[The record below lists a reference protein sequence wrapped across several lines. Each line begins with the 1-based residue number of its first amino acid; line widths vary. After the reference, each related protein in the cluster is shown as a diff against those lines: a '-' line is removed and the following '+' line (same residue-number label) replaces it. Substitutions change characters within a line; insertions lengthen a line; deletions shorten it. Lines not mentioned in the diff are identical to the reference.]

1 MKMMTDK
8 DKFLRRFNQA
18 YATND
23 LEYIKMNITDDIIWV
38 IAGDKIVKGK
48 DNFVREVRNMND
60 EKGFEINI
68 DNVITHGS
76 SAAIDGTMLQSVNN
90 GKSLTWAFCD
100 IYHFN
105 GFKNPKIK
113 KITSYVVEVGQSE

>member
-1 MKMMTDK
+1 MMTDK
-8 DKFLRRFNQA
+8 DKLLRRFNEA
-18 YATND
+18 FATND
-23 LEYIKMNITDDIIWV
+23 LEYLKMHISDDIIWV

-48 DNFVREVRNMND
+48 ENFIREVQSMKD
-60 EKGFEINI
+60 ERGFEMNI

-76 SAAIDGTMLQSVNN
+76 AAAVDGTLVKNERN

-100 IYHFN
+100 IYGFS

-113 KITSYVVEVGQSE
+113 KITSYVVTVGESE